1 MLRPRLALRISTSAS
16 TATVRVTAETRQ
28 TLQQLANESSETMQS
43 VLAKAVEAYKRQMLL
58 QRTNEAYAALHTQP
72 GEWAKELEERREW
85 ESTLVDNLE
94 GNE

>member
-1 MLRPRLALRISTSAS
+1 MLRPRLALRISAS

-28 TLQQLANESSETMQS
+28 TLQRLATESGETMQS
-43 VLAKAVEAYKRQMLL
+43 VLAKAIEAYKRQLLL
-58 QRTNEAYAALHTQP
+58 QRTNEAYAALRAQP

-85 ESTLVDNLE
+85 ESTLVDDLE